1 MNDATID
8 EIIYYK
14 NVEYFYKLIKSR
26 FRDIHL
32 YNVWIVCCI
41 SYNIRNQGCILYK
54 IQPTKRKIYKSII
67 YYRIIL
73 NILQP
78 NCIIYKIHLY
88 NVSLQNVYP
97 TIWPNCIKNMH
108 NNVHSARTLCTLF
121 SIMYVVCVHYVHY
134 APYCKSISYI
144 IQPKVFYVCT

>member
-1 MNDATID
+1 MYI
-8 EIIYYK
+8 
-14 NVEYFYKLIKSR
+14 
-26 FRDIHL
+26 
-32 YNVWIVCCI
+32 VWIVCSI
-41 SYNIRNQGCILYK
+41 FEAKYFVESK
-54 IQPTKRKIYKSII
+54 IYMLPKVICKIYKSII

-108 NNVHSARTLCTLF
+108 NNVHSARTLCTLC

-144 IQPKVFYVCT
+144 IQPKVFYVCTQPIFLIFYRKI